1 MLSQLFQDLTHKT
14 TKNKVKKLTNK
25 LLETREF
32 PQCLGTI
39 DDTRTESAELN
50 EHCLDHINKK
60 ELFFPERPNCDQP
73 KRLFSKRCNT
83 MASKRS

>member
-14 TKNKVKKLTNK
+14 IENKVKKLTNK

-32 PQCLGTI
+32 PRYIGTI
-39 DDTRTESAELN
+39 DDTYTELAELN
-50 EHCLDHINKK
+50 EYCSDHINKK
-60 ELFFPERPNCDQP
+60 ELFFREPSNCEEP
-73 KRLFSKRCNT
+73 KILLSKRCNT